1 MSNQAFDRL
10 FAPSGSQRIV
20 VVGTT
25 GSGKTTLAR
34 QLAQGLGLPHI
45 ELDALHWE
53 PDWVEAPD
61 EVMRQRVVEALQ
73 VDQWVV
79 DGNYHTVRDI
89 VWSQANLVVWLDYR
103 LPVLL
108 WRLWWRTII
117 RQITRKELW
126 NGNRERFRAN
136 FLSRESILLWQLQT
150 YRRRRREYPQMF
162 ALSEYSHLRVVRLR
176 SPGETHRWLEGSF
189 VPPAFSRS
197 QPG

>member
-1 MSNQAFDRL
+1 LQPASPL
-10 FAPSGSQRIV
+10 FPPTEHHRIV

-34 QLAQGLGLPHI
+34 QLAQRLGVPHV

-53 PDWVEAPD
+53 PGWTEAPTA
-61 EVMRQRVVEALQ
+61 VFRQRVAEALKSSS
-73 VDQWVV
+73 WAV

-108 WRLWWRTII
+108 WRLWQRTIV
-117 RQITRKELW
+117 RQLTRKELW

-150 YRRRRREYPQMF
+150 YWRRRREYPQML
-162 ALSEYSHLRVVRLR
+162 ALPEYSHLRVVRLR
-176 SPGETHRWLEGSF
+176 SPGETRRWLDGSF
-189 VPPAFSRS
+189 VPPALSRS
-197 QPG
+197 QPE